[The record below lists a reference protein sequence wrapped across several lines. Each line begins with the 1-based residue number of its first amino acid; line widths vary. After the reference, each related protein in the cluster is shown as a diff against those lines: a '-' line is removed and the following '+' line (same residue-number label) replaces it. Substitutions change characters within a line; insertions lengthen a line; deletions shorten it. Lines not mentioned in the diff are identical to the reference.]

1 MEYSHTKLGGGTT
14 GIYFLFSLHRNSY
27 YLPPPLLSLSNLP
40 ARNIHRVVD
49 GKVSSGSVASSPLDV
64 IAELFPV
71 DSPDSIFRFRS
82 IFFYN

>member
-1 MEYSHTKLGGGTT
+1 MEYSHTKLGGWTM

-27 YLPPPLLSLSNLP
+27 YLPPPLLSLSNLQ
-40 ARNIHRVVD
+40 AGNIHRVVD
-49 GKVSSGSVASSPLDV
+49 GKFSSGSVASSPLDV